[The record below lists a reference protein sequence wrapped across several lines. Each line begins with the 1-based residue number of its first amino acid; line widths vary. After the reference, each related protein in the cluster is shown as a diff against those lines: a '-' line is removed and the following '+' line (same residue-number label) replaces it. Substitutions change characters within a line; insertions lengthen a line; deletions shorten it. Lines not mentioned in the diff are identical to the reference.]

1 MLAQHVRGPLCLIV
15 AYDGRVH
22 YTLSW
27 YVPVPPGANKMVQRG
42 NDFVLG
48 AVVGEENQLLKGAP
62 AKSEATIQP
71 TTLDGLGLVVLLA
84 SWSGRA
90 LNCMPDSSIESQGT
104 YPMLRIETELDGP
117 QMVLRLI
124 GRIRDDSLEELR
136 QHVQGRTTL
145 IILDLAEVTLVDLP
159 SVRFLRDCQD
169 QKIELRNC
177 APYILEWIRR
187 ERVEGQK

>member
-1 MLAQHVRGPLCLIV
+1 MCLAR
-15 AYDGRVH
+15 
-22 YTLSW
+22 
-27 YVPVPPGANKMVQRG
+27 
-42 NDFVLG
+42 
-48 AVVGEENQLLKGAP
+48 VVGEENQLLKGAP
-62 AKSEATIQP
+62 AKSAR
-71 TTLDGLGLVVLLA
+71 GLVVLRA

-90 LNCMPDSSIESQGT
+90 LNCIPDSSIESQGT
-104 YPMLRIETELDGP
+104 YPMLRIETELHGP

-177 APYILEWIRR
+177 PPYVLEWIRR